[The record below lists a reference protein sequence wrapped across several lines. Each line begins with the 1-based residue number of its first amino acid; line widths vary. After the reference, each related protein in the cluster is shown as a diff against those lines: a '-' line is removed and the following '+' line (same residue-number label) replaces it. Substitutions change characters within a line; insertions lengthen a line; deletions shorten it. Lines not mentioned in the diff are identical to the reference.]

1 MNYNPSEITIQ
12 TAPSSLSAASGS
24 AMKTILRNDPGLI
37 LQLLLVLP
45 IVTAGVLFN
54 LNAIQWVLVSFVTLI
69 YLVACVVRTA
79 ALLQIKND
87 DTLNAFQVSRIKCMG
102 NAILTITAG
111 LSLITYLLV
120 FVPVISQLL

>member
-111 LSLITYLLV
+111 LSLITYLCT
-120 FVPVISQLL
+120 SAKA

>member
-1 MNYNPSEITIQ
+1 MNYTQSDITIQ
-12 TAPSSLSAASGS
+12 TAPSTLSKSGS
-24 AMKTILRNDPGLI
+24 ALKTILRNDPGLI

-45 IVTAGVLFN
+45 VISAGILFN

-69 YLVACVVRTA
+69 YLIACVVRTA
-79 ALLQIKND
+79 ALLQIQHD
-87 DTLNAFQVSRIKCMG
+87 DSLDSFQVSRIKCMG

-120 FVPVISQLL
+120 FVPVISQLI